1 MGKLALLRRPCNQSG
16 LKPGGSCI
24 IQLVSGAY
32 EILKS
37 FDSDLEIWSVFFDIS
52 KIFVNVW
59 QKDLVYNWKQK
70 GILWNLLDIIING
83 FLHQKIRSCFN
94 RTNLFFGPVL
104 SQLYLKDWYL
114 DDYYFWSTLMT
125 SLII

>member
-37 FDSDLEIWSVFFDIS
+37 FDNDPEIWSVFLDIS

-59 QKDLVYNWKQK
+59 QEDLVYNWKQK
-70 GILWNLLDIIING
+70 GILWNLLDIKVA
-83 FLHQKIRSCFN
+83 LTRSCFN
-94 RTNLFFGPVL
+94 RANLFFGPVL
-104 SQLYLKDWYL
+104 IVFQGLILGRLLFLIYINDFSDYLTTNAK
-114 DDYYFWSTLMT
+114 
-125 SLII
+125 